1 MITDKDP
8 TYLLDQ
14 LRQAVLLIDSKGR
27 LTYCNEAASLLW
39 HRDASRLQGM
49 EVDLLFQ
56 IEHIGV
62 IRAAAIVP
70 RRPFEALINCGG
82 VAVDHPVGESL
93 YLPRHHLLREDPLT
107 SQKRKAETQD

>member
-49 EVDLLFQ
+49 EADLLFQ
-56 IEHIGV
+56 HDAQ
-62 IRAAAIVP
+62 IREKLKLVLDCLLYTSPSP
-70 RRPFEALINCGG
+70 RDGCRSRMPSSA
-82 VAVDHPVGESL
+82 
-93 YLPRHHLLREDPLT
+93 
-107 SQKRKAETQD
+107 

>member
-49 EVDLLFQ
+49 EADRLF
-56 IEHIGV
+56 
-62 IRAAAIVP
+62 
-70 RRPFEALINCGG
+70 
-82 VAVDHPVGESL
+82 PVSYTHL
-93 YLPRHHLLREDPLT
+93 TLPTTPYV
-107 SQKRKAETQD
+107 